1 MILPYNSISRYSR
14 RKSINKV
21 KGFNLSSPKF
31 QIGQIVNYRNEF
43 KDGEDKVIIENKG
56 IVIGYVFELGGAH
69 GYEEF
74 LGEWR
79 YFLFWIDGQLCDY
92 SPYYENDLTAV

>member
-31 QIGQIVNYRNEF
+31 QIGQIVNYHGEF
-43 KDGEDKVIIENKG
+43 EDGEDIVVIDDKG
-56 IVIGYVFELGGAH
+56 IVIGYVFELGGAG
-69 GYEEF
+69 GYENN

-79 YFLFWIDGQLCDY
+79 YFLFWIDSQLCDY
-92 SPYYENDLTAV
+92 SPYYEGDLTAV

>member
-1 MILPYNSISRYSR
+1 MLLYNSITHYNRH
-14 RKSINKV
+14 KFVNKV

-43 KDGEDKVIIENKG
+43 KDGEDTVIIENKG
-56 IVIGYVFELGGAH
+56 IVIGYVFELGEGDF
-69 GYEEF
+69 YQNY

-79 YFLFWIDGQLCDY
+79 YYMFWIVSQICDY
-92 SPYYENDLTAV
+92 GHVYECQLTSV